1 MTKKENFVA
10 IREILN
16 ASGNNDFDAF
26 IDHEIELLSKKR
38 ASSKKP
44 TKVQIA
50 NEGLKQTILGVL
62 GDEGV
67 TVTEIMGMIGDGT
80 LTNQKVSAVLR
91 LMKDNDGTIKKEVV
105 KGKSLFS
112 LA

>member
-16 ASGNNDFDAF
+16 ASGNSDFDAF
-26 IDHEIELLSKKR
+26 INHEIELLSKKR
-38 ASSKKP
+38 TSSKKP

-67 TVTEIMGMIGDGT
+67 TVTEIMGMIGDDT